1 MSDSNNPVVSDDE
14 AASLF
19 WQMNNGKDSKDS
31 DPEISEGGL
40 DQGSGTTPAEPE
52 EQHSQDVN
60 GHGQAEDDPW
70 AAVPEPLR
78 NEYLTAKQRAEQYES
93 QYHAVTGR
101 LAPTQRE
108 LEAARKQLAEIE
120 KQKGAK
126 GDSDAVPTA
135 SDIAGKSMQ
144 QLREEWPDVADAMQA
159 LLEAQRQEFEQ
170 RLTPLQQMEA
180 ERRQQQEQAAI
191 QNELNRLSQAHPD
204 YFQIAT
210 NPAFSNW
217 VATQPPSV
225 QAMYGSNSA
234 DDNIVLLNLYK
245 DATGAAQPAQ
255 KPRQSKPLSD
265 HAEIPRKGAGRA
277 AMDPESIDPAELFMR
292 LNAKNKS

>member
-1 MSDSNNPVVSDDE
+1 MSDSNTPTVSDDE
-14 AASLF
+14 AVSLF
-19 WQMNNGKDSKDS
+19 LKMNNGDDSKDS
-31 DPEISEGGL
+31 KPEISDSGL

-52 EQHSQDVN
+52 EEHPQDVN
-60 GHGQAEDDPW
+60 GHGQAENDPW

-78 NEYLTAKQRAEQYES
+78 NEYLTAKQRAEQFES
-93 QYHAVTGR
+93 QFNASQHCLV
-101 LAPTQRE
+101 PTQRE
-108 LEAARKQLAEIE
+108 LEAVRKQLAEVE

-126 GDSDAVPTA
+126 GDSDAVPSA

-144 QLREEWPDVADAMQA
+144 QLREEWPDVADAMQT
-159 LLEAQRQEFEQ
+159 LLEAQRHEFEQ
-170 RLTPLQQMEA
+170 RLTPLQQFEA

-191 QNELNRLSQAHPD
+191 QSELTRLSQAHPD
-204 YFQIAT
+204 FAQIAS
-210 NPAFSNW
+210 NPGFERW
-217 VATQPPSV
+217 VATQPRSV

-234 DDNIVLLNLYK
+234 DDNIVLLNIYK
-245 DATGAAQPAQ
+245 GATGAAQLAP

>member
-1 MSDSNNPVVSDDE
+1 MSDSNTPIVSDDE
-14 AASLF
+14 AVNLF
-19 WQMNNGKDSKDS
+19 WKMNNGDDSKDS
-31 DPEISEGGL
+31 KPEISDSGL
-40 DQGSGTTPAEPE
+40 DQGGGATPAGPE
-52 EQHSQDVN
+52 EQHSQDIN

-70 AAVPEPLR
+70 AEVPEQLR

-144 QLREEWPDVADAMQA
+144 QLHEEWPDVAVAMQT

-191 QNELNRLSQAHPD
+191 QNELTRLSQAHPD
-204 YFQIAT
+204 YAQIAS
-210 NPAFSNW
+210 NPAFENW
-217 VATQPPSV
+217 VATQPRSV
-225 QAMYGSNSA
+225 QAMYGSTSA

-245 DATGAAQPAQ
+245 GATGAAQPAP

-277 AMDPESIDPAELFMR
+277 AVDPESLDPVELFMR
-292 LNAKNKS
+292 LNANKS

>member
-1 MSDSNNPVVSDDE
+1 MSDSNTPIVSDDE
-14 AASLF
+14 AVNLF
-19 WQMNNGKDSKDS
+19 WKMNNGDDSKDS
-31 DPEISEGGL
+31 KPEISDSGL
-40 DQGSGTTPAEPE
+40 DQGGGATPAETE
-52 EQHSQDVN
+52 EQHPQDNN

-70 AAVPEPLR
+70 AAVPEQLR
-78 NEYLTAKQRAEQYES
+78 NEFLTAKQRAEQYES

-120 KQKGAK
+120 KQKGVK

-144 QLREEWPDVADAMQA
+144 QLHEEWPDVAVAMQT

-191 QNELNRLSQAHPD
+191 QNELTRLSQAHPD
-204 YFQIAT
+204 YAQIAS
-210 NPAFSNW
+210 NPAFENW
-217 VATQPPSV
+217 VATQPRSV
-225 QAMYGSNSA
+225 QAMYGSTSA

-245 DATGAAQPAQ
+245 GAAGAAQAAP

-277 AMDPESIDPAELFMR
+277 AMDPESLDPVELFMR
-292 LNAKNKS
+292 LNANKS

>member
-1 MSDSNNPVVSDDE
+1 MSDSNTPIVSDDE
-14 AASLF
+14 AVNLF
-19 WQMNNGKDSKDS
+19 WKMNNGDDSKDS
-31 DPEISEGGL
+31 KPEISDGGL
-40 DQGSGTTPAEPE
+40 DQGGGATPAETE
-52 EQHSQDVN
+52 EQHPQDNN

-70 AAVPEPLR
+70 AAVPEQLR
-78 NEYLTAKQRAEQYES
+78 NEFLTAKQRAEQYES

-144 QLREEWPDVADAMQA
+144 QLHEEWPDVAVAMQT

-191 QNELNRLSQAHPD
+191 QNELTRLSQAHPD
-204 YFQIAT
+204 YAQIAS
-210 NPAFSNW
+210 NPVFENW
-217 VATQPPSV
+217 VATQPRSV
-225 QAMYGSNSA
+225 QAMYGSTSA

-245 DATGAAQPAQ
+245 GATGAAQAAP

-277 AMDPESIDPAELFMR
+277 AVDPESLDPVELFMR
-292 LNAKNKS
+292 LNANKS

>member
-1 MSDSNNPVVSDDE
+1 MSDNNNPVVNDDE
-14 AASLF
+14 AVSLF
-19 WQMNNGKDSKDS
+19 LQMNNGDDSKDS
-31 DPEISEGGL
+31 KPEISDSGL
-40 DQGSGTTPAEPE
+40 DHGNGTTPTELDKQP
-52 EQHSQDVN
+52 QDLN

-70 AAVPEPLR
+70 AAVPEQLR
-78 NEYLTAKQRAEQYES
+78 NEYLTAKQRAEQFES

-144 QLREEWPDVADAMQA
+144 QLREEWPDIADAMQTV
-159 LLEAQRQEFEQ
+159 LEAQRQEFEQ
-170 RLTPLQQMEA
+170 RLTPLQQIEA

-191 QNELNRLSQAHPD
+191 QRELSRLSQAHPD
-204 YFQIAT
+204 YTQYVS
-210 NPAFSNW
+210 NPALAQW
-217 VATQPPSV
+217 VATQPLTV
-225 QAMYGSNSA
+225 QAMYGSTSA

-245 DATGAAQPAQ
+245 SATGAAQPAQ

-277 AMDPESIDPAELFMR
+277 AVDPGSLDPVELFMR
-292 LNAKNKS
+292 LNANKS

>member
-1 MSDSNNPVVSDDE
+1 MSDSNTPIVSDDE

-31 DPEISEGGL
+31 EPEISEGGL
-40 DQGSGTTPAEPE
+40 DQGSGTTPAEPDD
-52 EQHSQDVN
+52 EQPQDNN

-70 AAVPEPLR
+70 AVVPEQLR

-135 SDIAGKSMQ
+135 SDIAGKSLQ
-144 QLREEWPDVADAMQA
+144 QLREEWPDVADAMQT

-170 RLTPLQQMEA
+170 RLTPLQQLEA
-180 ERRQQQEQAAI
+180 ERRQQQEHAAI
-191 QNELNRLSQAHPD
+191 QYELKRLSQAHPD
-204 YFQIAT
+204 YAEIAAD
-210 NPAFSNW
+210 PALERW
-217 VATQPPSV
+217 VATQPRSV
-225 QAMYGSNSA
+225 QAMYGSRSA
-234 DDNIVLLNLYK
+234 EDNIVLLNLYK
-245 DATGAAQPAQ
+245 GATGAASRTT
-255 KPRQSKPLSD
+255 RQSKHLSD

>member
-1 MSDSNNPVVSDDE
+1 MSDSNTPNISDDE
-14 AASLF
+14 AAGLF

-31 DPEISEGGL
+31 EPEISEGGL
-40 DQGSGTTPAEPE
+40 DQQGGGTTPAEPDD
-52 EQHSQDVN
+52 EQPQDNN

-70 AAVPEPLR
+70 AAVPEQLR
-78 NEYLTAKQRAEQYES
+78 NEYLTAKQRAQQYES

-144 QLREEWPDVADAMQA
+144 QLREEWPDVAEAMQT
-159 LLEAQRQEFEQ
+159 LLEAQRQEFEE
-170 RLTPLQQMEA
+170 RLTPLQKLEA
-180 ERRQQQEQAAI
+180 ERRQQQEHETI
-191 QNELNRLSQAHPD
+191 QHELNRLSQAHPD
-204 YFQIAT
+204 YAEIAA

-217 VATQPPSV
+217 VATQPRSV
-225 QAMYGSNSA
+225 QAMYGSHSA
-234 DDNIVLLNLYK
+234 EDNIVLLNLYK
-245 DATGAAQPAQ
+245 GATGAATTARTA
-255 KPRQSKPLSD
+255 RQSKPLSD

-277 AMDPESIDPAELFMR
+277 AVDPESLDPVELFMR
-292 LNAKNKS
+292 LNANKS